1 LNSTAFATRRDGNM
15 IGSGEQCGNKKC
27 IEFDEE
33 EDSRCLKRDW
43 PEECKRYEPLKGNKD
58 PVADVLCN
66 VGLDTLFF
74 MEKRLPHLLN
84 IAEELLTWC
93 IEEDKKGIY
102 RDYIKKYRKE
112 HEDIIEKGV

>member
-58 PVADVLCN
+58 PVADVLC
-66 VGLDTLFF
+66 
-74 MEKRLPHLLN
+74 
-84 IAEELLTWC
+84 
-93 IEEDKKGIY
+93 EEDKKGIY